1 MLYLLSA
8 CQKYDMDS
16 ILSFI
21 REEVN
26 RGVFPA
32 PKGVET
38 FFAYAIA
45 GAEGLI
51 PEMEKAARE
60 SLDHPMTFDNLGEGL
75 RLFEGW
81 ALRDLARFRKQC
93 RDNFITSLDQ
103 FIGVKLSEP
112 SSIWVGCPE
121 VMPPRDPGQR
131 VFIPPRRVL
140 PTWLNQVFSRNLN
153 ELKLLKF
160 TQPLDNIQEY
170 VRSTSQPSRVM
181 RPAVFAW
188 GCTQGKVRDSA
199 RSWRTS
205 WHMHGIR

>member
-1 MLYLLSA
+1 
-8 CQKYDMDS
+8 MDS

-103 FIGVKLSEP
+103 FIGVKLLEP

-160 TQPLDNIQEY
+160 TQPLDIRSRIREEY
-170 VRSTSQPSRVM
+170 LTALQSHATCCFCLGVHTREGSR
-181 RPAVFAW
+181 F
-188 GCTQGKVRDSA
+188 CTELENKLAHARDKV
-199 RSWRTS
+199 T
-205 WHMHGIR
+205 